1 MSPMATLA
9 RVSIVALFA
18 LLLAWHGVLAPPQEA
33 APWAMAAFFAL
44 PLLPAFVLALAG
56 HRKAGFWGA
65 LAALL
70 YFSHGVMVA
79 WTTPET
85 RVLGLLEAL
94 LAAVLVVSASWDGLR
109 ARMAKRPA
117 PPAV

>member
-1 MSPMATLA
+1 MSAMARLA
-9 RVSIVALFA
+9 QASILALFA
-18 LLLAWHGVLAPPQEA
+18 LLVVWHGVLAPPQQA
-33 APWAMAAFFAL
+33 APWAMVVFFCVPLFPAL
-44 PLLPAFVLALAG
+44 VLALLG
-56 HRKAGFWGA
+56 HRRAGFWGA

-85 RVLGLLEAL
+85 RMLGLIEAL
-94 LAAVLVVSASWDGLR
+94 LSTVLVVSASWDGLR
-109 ARMAKRPA
+109 ARMAKRRS